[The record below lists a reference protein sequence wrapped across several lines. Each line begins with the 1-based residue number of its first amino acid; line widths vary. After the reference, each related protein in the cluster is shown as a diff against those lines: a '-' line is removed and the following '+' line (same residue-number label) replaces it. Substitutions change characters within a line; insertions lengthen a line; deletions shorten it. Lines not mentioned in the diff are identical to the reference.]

1 MRAWLLLPL
10 LFALPWPPAEGATE
24 RNIRGWTVHL
34 DEPLN
39 REEALRD
46 QVLRLLDQ
54 KLWEVENWV
63 PGAAVARLKEV
74 SLWLRLDEPS
84 APGGVYHPSSIWLR
98 EHGRPPE
105 MARGI
110 EFGNA
115 RNFLSWSRQQPS
127 MVLHEMAHAWH
138 HQVLGYGH
146 EGIAAA
152 HSRAKEGGGY
162 QSILHVMGKKEPAYA
177 LKNDK
182 EFFAELSE
190 AWWGT
195 NDFFPFVRAEILEFD
210 PETAK
215 ALERAWA
222 FVPEDPK
229 AQ

>member
-1 MRAWLLLPL
+1 
-10 LFALPWPPAEGATE
+10 
-24 RNIRGWTVHL
+24 
-34 DEPLN
+34 
-39 REEALRD
+39 
-46 QVLRLLDQ
+46 
-54 KLWEVENWV
+54 
-63 PGAAVARLKEV
+63 
-74 SLWLRLDEPS
+74 
-84 APGGVYHPSSIWLR
+84 
-98 EHGRPPE
+98 
-105 MARGI
+105 
-110 EFGNA
+110 
-115 RNFLSWSRQQPS
+115 

-152 HSRAKEGGGY
+152 HSRSKDGGQY

-182 EFFAELSE
+182 EFFAEMSE

-215 ALERAWA
+215 VLERAWA